1 MDCVVSMPETSK
13 PEKFGILWSYD
24 NKGGT
29 GWLSGCVRAIKAQG
43 FVWWD
48 VGWKIKF
55 GQFTFPITGYMWA
68 TLERQVK
75 YVTSIE
81 SESRTVGQP
90 DKALAKKVEENW
102 IELRLP
108 FGRNDRLHEYLKEDR
123 NELTLLKLSD
133 IRELNPPMG
142 LDDFTLWNGRSL
154 SRPPQ
159 GHNRIRLPST
169 L

>member
-1 MDCVVSMPETSK
+1 VVSMPESSK
-13 PEKFGILWSYD
+13 SGKFGILWSYD
-24 NKGGT
+24 NKEGT
-29 GWLSGCVRAIKAQG
+29 GWLRGCVRAIKSQG

-55 GQFTFPITGYMWA
+55 EQFAFPIRGYMWA
-68 TLERQVK
+68 TLEKQVK
-75 YVTSIE
+75 YVASIE
-81 SESRTVGQP
+81 TGSETVRQP
-90 DKALAKKVEENW
+90 DKALARKVEANW

-108 FGRNDRLHEYLKEDR
+108 FGRNDRLHEYLKDER

-142 LDDFTLWNGRSL
+142 LDDFSLWDGRSL

-159 GHNRIRLPST
+159 GCNRIRLS
-169 L
+169 